1 MKKDFDCVEFKR
13 DVHKKN
19 WEKSGA
25 KNLREYAK
33 YVNEEAKKSP
43 LWNNDVKKKQPII
56 AK

>member
-13 DVHKKN
+13 EVHKKN

-43 LWNNDVKKKQPII
+43 LWNNDIKKKQPSI